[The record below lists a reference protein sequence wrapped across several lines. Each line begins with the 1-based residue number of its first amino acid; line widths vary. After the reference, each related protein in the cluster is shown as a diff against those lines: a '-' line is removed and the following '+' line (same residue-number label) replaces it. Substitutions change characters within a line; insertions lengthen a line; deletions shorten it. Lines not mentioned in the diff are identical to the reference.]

1 LINIKTKRKSNRKIS
16 LAFLILIIFI
26 FIYVGQF
33 IIYYKDSI
41 PYELINTNKFKG
53 EATFIYF
60 YGFTANSIAVF
71 NRDKFNK
78 NKEDLLNFG
87 PLISL
92 DNKSKIDGK
101 NKIFIFQIEALESS
115 IVNTK
120 YENKY
125 IMPFLNGLTKSSIYF
140 PFCLSYH
147 KGGNTSDAEFSII
160 NSVEPLNDYP
170 AIKLG
175 QKAYENSFVKK
186 LKNIG
191 YDTHVFHGNAGYF
204 FDRQAAFPKAGFN
217 IFHDINSM
225 KLKQVTWGA
234 CDEDVYNYMLKTLEN
249 QKEPFIYYIIS
260 MSSHEPYNLINPIF
274 FDKSFEQIDDVRTK
288 NYFNS
293 FRYVDKTLEYAVNKI
308 LQKYPDSLILIFG
321 DHSSAIRNSK
331 YYKNSRA
338 ITPSKKSLEFVPLF
352 IISKDLPPHI
362 ERQKAVSFL
371 DIAPTILYLIKNKIE
386 IKTYGEN
393 LMDYN
398 NLNNKIF
405 FKDESFS
412 RKELFNLIFNS
423 LKDFIK
429 F

>member
-1 LINIKTKRKSNRKIS
+1 MNTNTKNSLNKIALFFFFLFIIFNGLKIAIITQLLTSLPLDYIVGKIASEISICGIFILILFLFKRPIYLIIFYILQSIFLFSNMAYFFYFHSYLHLFSWFSLLKETTSVIRHFAIPLEWEMLLILMDIPAFILALIYYKKINQDLLNIKTKRKSNRKIS

-33 IIYYKDSI
+33 IIYYKDST

-175 QKAYENSFVKK
+175 QEAYENSFIKK
-186 LKNIG
+186 LKNLCS
-191 YDTHVFHGNAGYF
+191 TFH
-204 FDRQAAFPKAGFN
+204 
-217 IFHDINSM
+217 H
-225 KLKQVTWGA
+225 LKR
-234 CDEDVYNYMLKTLEN
+234 
-249 QKEPFIYYIIS
+249 S
-260 MSSHEPYNLINPIF
+260 NP
-274 FDKSFEQIDDVRTK
+274 
-288 NYFNS
+288 
-293 FRYVDKTLEYAVNKI
+293 
-308 LQKYPDSLILIFG
+308 
-321 DHSSAIRNSK
+321 
-331 YYKNSRA
+331 
-338 ITPSKKSLEFVPLF
+338 
-352 IISKDLPPHI
+352 
-362 ERQKAVSFL
+362 
-371 DIAPTILYLIKNKIE
+371 
-386 IKTYGEN
+386 TY
-393 LMDYN
+393 
-398 NLNNKIF
+398 
-405 FKDESFS
+405 
-412 RKELFNLIFNS
+412 
-423 LKDFIK
+423 
-429 F
+429 